1 MLLNNSLAAMST
13 WTTYLIQVAFAYLV
27 IWGLCL
33 FLQNPRTRLRM
44 WGGFLFAALAY
55 WIFLLIP
62 RSASGVTTT
71 AASVVPTA
79 AQHLPLGWSWAISH
93 SLAARVSAASGS
105 ALILY
110 AGILLLLVIQLAIK
124 SWSLRRFLHDGCDAP
139 GEILSLF
146 EDLCHDLDVPRGQLM
161 LLPGLRSPAT
171 AGWWRPVVLLPAE
184 LVADLDETQLAN
196 ILRHELIHIRR
207 HDYLWDRL
215 LALACR
221 IVFFH
226 PVMWLAH
233 RRLRWE
239 RELACDDA
247 VVQHCDERRVQ
258 YAECLTTLARWW
270 FLADRNSPGAIGFAS
285 SASLLGTRVR
295 ALLVKPVSYS
305 LHQRAGRAVLIVLV
319 LGVSTLSLPGMRLSF
334 YWTQPQA
341 LTTLDSASQGSRF
354 FRVPKST
361 RRPKSLP
368 STPSSTVRTTD
379 QASRL
384 ATQIAPGELSL
395 IEKPAMPLF
404 TGAEQRSAPDDISG
418 ASGDGVSASAPRASG
433 GGGLGLPQ
441 PAARKP
447 SWTDT
452 AADAITTGVA
462 IIRGRTS
469 VPTGTAGG
477 TGGSGGGGSGGGSSG
492 GEGPD
497 HFTAPN

>member
-33 FLQNPRTRLRM
+33 FVQNPRARLRM
-44 WGGFLFAALAY
+44 WGGFLVAAFTY
-55 WIFLLIP
+55 WMFLLIP
-62 RSASGVTTT
+62 RTAPGVTTT
-71 AASVVPTA
+71 VSVAPNAT
-79 AQHLPLGWSWAISH
+79 QHLPLGWSWTISH
-93 SLAARVSAASGS
+93 SLAARLSGISSS

-110 AGILLLLVIQLAIK
+110 ASILLLLVVQLAIK
-124 SWSLRRFLHDGCDAP
+124 SWSLRRFLRDGFDAP
-139 GEILSLF
+139 GEIRTLF
-146 EDLCHDLDVPRGQLM
+146 EDLCDDVDVPRGHLM

-207 HDYLWDRL
+207 HDYFWDRL

-247 VVQHCDERRVQ
+247 VVQQCDERRVQ

-270 FLADRNSPGAIGFAS
+270 FLADRNSSGAIGFAS

-305 LHQRAGRAVLIVLV
+305 LHQRAARAVLIALVLV
-319 LGVSTLSLPGMRLSF
+319 ASTLSLPGMRLSF

-341 LTTLDSASQGSRF
+341 VTGSDGQSQSLRF
-354 FRVPKST
+354 VRSPKIM
-361 RRPKSLP
+361 RRANPVLG
-368 STPSSTVRTTD
+368 TQSSTVRTTD
-379 QASRL
+379 QDSRL
-384 ATQIAPGELSL
+384 ATQIAPGKLSL

-404 TGAEQRSAPDDISG
+404 TGAEPRSAPDDISG
-418 ASGDGVSASAPRASG
+418 ASGDGLSATSPSASG

-462 IIRGRTS
+462 IIRSRTS
-469 VPTGTAGG
+469 ASPGTAGG
-477 TGGSGGGGSGGGSSG
+477 TGGGGGGSGGGSSG

-497 HFTAPN
+497 HFTAPD